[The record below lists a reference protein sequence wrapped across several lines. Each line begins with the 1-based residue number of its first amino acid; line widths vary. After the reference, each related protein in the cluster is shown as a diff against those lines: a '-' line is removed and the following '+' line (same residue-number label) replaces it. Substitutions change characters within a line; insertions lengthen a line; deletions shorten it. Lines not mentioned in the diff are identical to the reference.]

1 MKINDNTLN
10 EDIIIVKYVYKSD
23 KSTSWIRVFIDFES
37 YLDFIN
43 SGNKII
49 LSQERKSN
57 IYGTWIQ
64 NSIIGRIENEKR

>member
-10 EDIIIVKYVYKSD
+10 GDIIIVKYVYKSD
-23 KSTSWIRVFIDFES
+23 KSTSWIRVFIDFENYFDCVDS
-37 YLDFIN
+37 KD
-43 SGNKII
+43 KII

-64 NSIIGRIENEKR
+64 NNIIGRIDNEER